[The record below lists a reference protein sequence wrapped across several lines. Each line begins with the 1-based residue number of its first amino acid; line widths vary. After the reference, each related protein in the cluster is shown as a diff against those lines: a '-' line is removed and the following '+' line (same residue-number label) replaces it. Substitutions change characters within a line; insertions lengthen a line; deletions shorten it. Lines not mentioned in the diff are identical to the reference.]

1 LVTIYGVQD
10 AFGIVLF
17 VVVFLGAIAA
27 CITFFGSNKLYSQIG
42 RGGMSLNED
51 REEERPRAQSGP
63 VAAGERDA
71 EIRQFLIAKNERLVR
86 RGQDPVDVEAEL
98 KRLTKPAVDAGLREE
113 VRQLVE
119 ARNERRQRQGKP
131 PLDVEQEIERQ
142 LSDLAG

>member
-1 LVTIYGVQD
+1 MQD

-17 VVVFLGAIAA
+17 VVVFLGAVAA
-27 CITFFGSNKLYSQIG
+27 CITFFGSSKLYSQIG

-51 REEERPRAQSGP
+51 REEGRPRAQSAP
-63 VAAGERDA
+63 VSARERDE
-71 EIRQFLIAKNERLVR
+71 EIRQFLVAKNERLTR
-86 RGQDPVDVEAEL
+86 RGEAPVDVDAEL
-98 KRLTKPAVDAGLREE
+98 RRLTKPAVDAGLREE

-131 PLDVEQEIERQ
+131 PLDVEEEVERQ